1 MTDETEVESDKEKIS
16 SLEVH
21 DVKCGSWA
29 TLRLFTHEP
38 VTPCRP
44 DGKDTAATRMYGRGG
59 TANGSPSRLLLESAW
74 AVKHWILENQK
85 RALLSPHRLR
95 YVNRPGSNQRDR
107 LS

>member
-1 MTDETEVESDKEKIS
+1 MTDETEVESEKEKIS
-16 SLEVH
+16 NLEAH

-59 TANGSPSRLLLESAW
+59 TANGSPTYPQTMGLRSA
-74 AVKHWILENQK
+74 
-85 RALLSPHRLR
+85 RS
-95 YVNRPGSNQRDR
+95 
-107 LS
+107 

>member
-1 MTDETEVESDKEKIS
+1 MTDETEVESEKEKIS
-16 SLEVH
+16 NLEAH

-59 TANGSPSRLLLESAW
+59 TANGSPPRLMSRL
-74 AVKHWILENQK
+74 V
-85 RALLSPHRLR
+85 RVRLGGKGIGFWR
-95 YVNRPGSNQRDR
+95 IRSERSLAPLFEGT
-107 LS
+107 